1 MCPTIS
7 RNPKTRVSSPRT
19 DSLPTT
25 RHTTLNYGQ

>member
-7 RNPKTRVSSPRT
+7 RNRKHGSARPRT